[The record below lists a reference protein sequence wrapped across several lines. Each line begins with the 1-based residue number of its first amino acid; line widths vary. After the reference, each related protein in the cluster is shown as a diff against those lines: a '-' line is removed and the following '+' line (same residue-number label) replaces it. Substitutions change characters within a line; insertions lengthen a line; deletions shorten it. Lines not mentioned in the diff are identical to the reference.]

1 MDILIVMC
9 IGILIGRL
17 AFLRRLKKKNE
28 YLSLLSTFI
37 LIFSMGVMLGEKE
50 NFFEELSA
58 IGLTSFLLF
67 LIPTVLSV
75 VLVYYLTQKFMK
87 KNKGIS
93 AEGGE
98 EL

>member
-58 IGLTSFLLF
+58 LGLTSFLLF